1 MKQIRKRLTYANVM
15 SSIAVF
21 LVIGGATAFAALGKN
36 TVGTKQLKKNA
47 VTTAKIKKNAVNG
60 SKVKNGSLTG
70 ADINLGSLGTVPNAT
85 NASNAAHA
93 GTADNATNAANANT
107 VAGNTIRMIN
117 FATDPAVGPV
127 EILNL
132 NGFTLTAFCNAGD
145 ETVVLANGPVGSRLQ
160 TVSQDSVSG
169 GENKN
174 ETFDDTL
181 EPNSN
186 INLLSEDD
194 DLVVGNTQFSLGNG
208 GRAVS
213 VVWEAEGFS
222 SGSGPNCTFTGYAI
236 G

>member
-1 MKQIRKRLTYANVM
+1 MKKIRKRLTYANVM

-47 VTTAKIKKNAVNG
+47 VTTAKIKKDAVNG
-60 SKVKNGSLTG
+60 AKVKNGSLTG
-70 ADINLGSLGTVPNAT
+70 ADINLGSLGTVPSAT
-85 NASNAAHA
+85 NASHA
-93 GTADNATNAANANT
+93 TNADNATNATNAGNANT
-107 VAGNTIRMIN
+107 VAGNTIRLIN
-117 FATDPAVGPV
+117 FSGDPEIGPTEV
-127 EILNL
+127 LNL
-132 NGFTLTAFCNAGD
+132 NGFTLTASCNAGN
-145 ETVVLANGPVGSRLQ
+145 ETVVLANGPAGSRLQ

-174 ETFDDTL
+174 ETFSDDLGATPDV
-181 EPNSN
+181 E
-186 INLLSEDD
+186 LLGEDD
-194 DLVVGNTQFSLGNG
+194 DLVVGHTEFSLGNG

-222 SGSGPNCTFTGYAI
+222 SSDGPNCTFTGYAI